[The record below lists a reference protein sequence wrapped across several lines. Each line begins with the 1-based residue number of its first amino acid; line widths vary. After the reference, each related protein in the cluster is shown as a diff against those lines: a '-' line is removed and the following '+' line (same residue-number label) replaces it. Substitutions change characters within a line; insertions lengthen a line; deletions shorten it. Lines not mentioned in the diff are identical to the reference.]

1 MSQEN
6 FKLSALGASEM
17 KPSVSPCSGAVPSH
31 DRPWSRQPFLIHDL
45 QPPLKCAALWLAA
58 CVWISLGKPP
68 ALLLSSG
75 SLSCPLLLSALQEDC
90 GPWRRGPGGYPPGG
104 DPAQGLR
111 GQAST
116 WSCTWLT
123 MPPLGSS
130 LPLTAM
136 SRGPPA
142 GCGSDFWDQLIE
154 ASTGRC
160 SSHAGVARRGLSGI

>member
-1 MSQEN
+1 M
-6 FKLSALGASEM
+6 KL
-17 KPSVSPCSGAVPSH
+17 SVSPCRPALERFLVMSV
-31 DRPWSRQPFLIHDL
+31 PWSRQPFLFRDL
-45 QPPLKCAALWLAA
+45 QPPLKCAGLWLAA
-58 CVWISLGKPP
+58 CVWTSLGKPP

-104 DPAQGLR
+104 DPAQGRR

-130 LPLTAM
+130 LPLFRKVTAM
-136 SRGPPA
+136 PRGPPA
-142 GCGSDFWDQLIE
+142 GCGSGFWDQLIE
-154 ASTGRC
+154 ASTGRR
-160 SSHAGVARRGLSGI
+160 SSHAGVARGGLSGI